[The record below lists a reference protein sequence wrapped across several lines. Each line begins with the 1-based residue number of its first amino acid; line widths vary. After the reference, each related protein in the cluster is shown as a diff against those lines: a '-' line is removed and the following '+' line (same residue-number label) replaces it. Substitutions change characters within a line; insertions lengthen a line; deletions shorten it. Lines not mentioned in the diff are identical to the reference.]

1 MKDELI
7 VLRGYIESHQTS
19 KAQKRID
26 DLLKEYPNEEALYF
40 LQGEIKYKQQHWGK
54 AINSYNK
61 VLELN
66 PDYPEAKS
74 RIEMVQ
80 SILSFF
86 NPDMFNP

>member
-1 MKDELI
+1 MKVGIEEIYKEIELNR
-7 VLRGYIESHQTS
+7 LNEAQTL
-19 KAQKRID
+19 ID
-26 DLLKEYPNEEALYF
+26 DLLKENPNDEALYF
-40 LQGEIKYKQQHWGK
+40 LQGEIEYKQQHWGK

-74 RIEMVQ
+74 RIEMVHR
-80 SILSFF
+80 ILSFF